1 MAATTRQILTTSE
14 HRSALSRYGIAVIVT
29 GIALVATIALAR
41 FRPSAETPV
50 FVLAVAVVAWYG
62 GAGPAVLCTVLSALC
77 LDLYVFPPKVEF
89 AFRLQDFIGL
99 GWFFAASG
107 VIAAIA
113 NKKSRAVRELEAS
126 ENVLRQ
132 FVHYTPTPVA
142 MFDEHMR
149 YIAVSQSWYKTYNI
163 PGTIIGQCHY
173 DVVPDIPERWKQVH
187 RQCLLGIPAR
197 ADEDEVQR
205 ADGSIEYVRWEVQPW
220 RRSDGT
226 IGGMIMFAELVTARK
241 RQEEALRMAERLASA
256 GRLAATVAHE
266 INNPL
271 EAVTNL
277 LYLAQSD
284 PERAGDH
291 LSRADQE
298 LRRVAQITRQTL
310 GFYRDT
316 EGPGWTDISTV
327 ADEVLQ
333 LYEIKLKEMT
343 IHLRRELQPGCAVW
357 AKAGEIGQVISNLLV
372 NAIDASKPGGQI
384 TLKIAPATDWKDAS
398 KQGVRITLLDCGC
411 GIAAENKIRVFDPFW
426 TTKKNIGTG
435 LGLWVSQSLITN
447 LGGTIRMR
455 SSVKPGR
462 SGTVFSIFV
471 PRGKPHPATEPVST
485 ERANYAETH

>member
-1 MAATTRQILTTSE
+1 MAANTRQILTSE
-14 HRSALSRYGIAVIVT
+14 HRSAFFRYGAAVVVP
-29 GIALVATIALAR
+29 GIALLATIALAS

-50 FVLAVAVVAWYG
+50 FLLAVAVVAWYG
-62 GAGPAVLCTVLSALC
+62 GAGPALLCTFLSALC

-89 AFRLQDFIGL
+89 GLRLQDFIGL

-113 NKKSRAVRELEAS
+113 NRKSRAVRELETS

-132 FVHYTPTPVA
+132 FVQYTPTPVA
-142 MFDEHMR
+142 MFDEHMC
-149 YIAVSQSWYKTYNI
+149 YMAVSQSWYKTYNI
-163 PGTIIGQCHY
+163 PEGTIIGHCHY
-173 DVVPDIPERWKQVH
+173 DVVPDIPERWKEVH

-197 ADEDEVQR
+197 AEEDEFQR

-226 IGGMIMFAELVTARK
+226 VGGMIMFAELVTARK
-241 RQEEALRMAERLASA
+241 RAEEALRMAERLASA

-277 LYLAQSD
+277 LYLIQSD
-284 PERAGDH
+284 PKRAGDY

-316 EGPGWTDISTV
+316 EGPGWTDISEV

-333 LYEIKLKEMT
+333 LYEVKLKEKL
-343 IHLRRELQPGCAVW
+343 IHLRKHLNPGCRVW
-357 AKAGEIGQVISNLLV
+357 AKAGEISQVISNLLV
-372 NAIDASKPGGQI
+372 NAIDASAPGGQV
-384 TLKIAPATDWKDAS
+384 TLKIAPATDWKDVS
-398 KQGVRITLLDCGC
+398 KHGVRITLLDCGC
-411 GIAAENKIRVFDPFW
+411 GIAPENKIRVFDPFW
-426 TTKKNIGTG
+426 TTKKNTGTG
-435 LGLWVSQSLITN
+435 LGLWVTQSLVTSW
-447 LGGTIRMR
+447 GGKIRIR

-462 SGTVFSIFV
+462 SGAVFSVFV
-471 PRGKPHPATEPVST
+471 PYGKPHSATEL
-485 ERANYAETH
+485 